1 MMSYLHSLT
10 PLPLHERT
18 LFRHPGTSHRIALH
32 EQHHNPI
39 PPHSAVRTHR
49 DKGYSK
55 AHGTSAGNSILL
67 LKTGRLSPAGS
78 IAENN
83 LTASAFRLTV

>member
-10 PLPLHERT
+10 PLPLYERT
-18 LFRHPGTSHRIALH
+18 LFRHPDTSHRIALP

-39 PPHSAVRTHR
+39 PSHSAVRTHR

-55 AHGTSAGNSILL
+55 AHGISAGNSILL
-67 LKTGRLSPAGS
+67 LKTGRLSPAES
-78 IAENN
+78 SAENN